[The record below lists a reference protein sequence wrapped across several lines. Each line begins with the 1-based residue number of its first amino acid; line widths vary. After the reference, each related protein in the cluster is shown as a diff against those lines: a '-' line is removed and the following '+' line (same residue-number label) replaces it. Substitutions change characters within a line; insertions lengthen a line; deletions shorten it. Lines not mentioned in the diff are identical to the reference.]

1 MSPAAPARVGELPGP
16 YRKTPGILQE
26 MARAK
31 PLHIRVFHWRAEEA
45 KPLLTVLKAAGY
57 SVDYKE
63 PVASYRE
70 VRLSP
75 PAAIVIDLSRLPS
88 HGREVA
94 VFLRGSKASRHI
106 PIVFVGGEPE
116 KIEGVRRVLPDAV
129 YTPVSRL
136 RSALRSAIAKPPEN
150 PLKPA
155 QMKDRWGARTTAQ
168 KLGIAKGSRVFV
180 VDPPSDYE
188 RAIGELPE
196 GAYYEEESSEAFSD
210 NACKIAL
217 WFVHGIAEFQPAL
230 PRMRAL
236 AARGRLWIL
245 WRKSKPDGLNGNV
258 IRAGAIDVGL
268 VDYKICSIN
277 DTWSAMVFAVKKA
290 PLSRTKTS

>member
-1 MSPAAPARVGELPGP
+1 MARV
-16 YRKTPGILQE
+16 
-26 MARAK
+26 
-31 PLHIRVFHWRAEEA
+31 RVFHWRAEEA
-45 KPLLTVLKAAGY
+45 KPLLTVLEAAGY

-70 VRLSP
+70 VRHSP
-75 PAAIVIDLSRLPS
+75 TDAIVIDLWRLPS

-94 VFLRGSKASRHI
+94 VFLRGSKATRHV

-129 YTPVSRL
+129 FTSMSRL
-136 RSALRSAIAKPPEN
+136 RSALRSAIANPPAD

-155 QMKDRWGARTTAQ
+155 QMMERWGTRTTAQ
-168 KLGIAKGSRVFV
+168 KLGIAQNSRVFAI
-180 VDPPSDYE
+180 DPPSDYA
-188 RAIGELPE
+188 RAIGELPD
-196 GAYYEEESSEAFSD
+196 GAAFEEESPVECAVS
-210 NACKIAL
+210 L
-217 WFVHGIAEFQPAL
+217 WFVHGIAEFHASL

-236 AARGRLWIL
+236 AARSRLWIL
-245 WRKSKPDGLNGNV
+245 WRKSKQDGLNGNV

-277 DTWSAMVFAVKKA
+277 DTWSAMLFALKKA
-290 PLSRTKTS
+290 R

>member
-1 MSPAAPARVGELPGP
+1 MTRVRPH
-16 YRKTPGILQE
+16 R
-26 MARAK
+26 
-31 PLHIRVFHWRAEEA
+31 IRVFHWRAEEA
-45 KPLLTVLKAAGY
+45 KPLLTLLTAAGY

-63 PVASYRE
+63 PVSSYRE

-75 PAAIVIDLSRLPS
+75 PDAIVIDLSRLPS

-116 KIEGVRRVLPDAV
+116 KIENVRRVLPDAV

-136 RSALRSAIAKPPEN
+136 RSALRNAIANPPAD

-155 QMKDRWGARTTAQ
+155 QIKDRWGTRTTAE
-168 KLGIAKGSRVFV
+168 KLGIATHSRVFV
-180 VDPPSDYE
+180 IDPPSDYA
-188 RAIGELPE
+188 RAIGDLPE
-196 GAYYEEESSEAFSD
+196 GAGFEEESPAD
-210 NACKIAL
+210 CKVTL
-217 WFVHGIAEFQPAL
+217 WFVYGIAEFQSAL

-236 AARGRLWIL
+236 AARSRLWIL
-245 WRKSKPDGLNGNV
+245 WRKSKQDGLNGNV
-258 IRAGAIDVGL
+258 IRAGCIDVGL

-290 PLSRTKTS
+290 G